1 MPRFSIYSGPLLVG
15 WSELETGDPPMGVA
29 EGKFIP
35 TADYAKIQA
44 RVVDSSQSG
53 KGDLQLIVRREGEEL
68 QAQGGVHITDYSA
81 ELGADGLQVSVLGI
95 VRPPYESLFPEHVAA
110 YARAFRNGG

>member
-15 WSELETGDPPMGVA
+15 WSELEAGDPPMGVA
-29 EGKFIP
+29 SGKFIP
-35 TADYAKIQA
+35 AAGYADIQA
-44 RVVDSSQSG
+44 FASSSVGDKSG
-53 KGDLQLIVRREGEEL
+53 LRLTVRRDEEEL

-81 ELGADGLQVSVLGI
+81 ELGADGLEVEVLGI

-110 YARAFRNGG
+110 YARAFPKRG